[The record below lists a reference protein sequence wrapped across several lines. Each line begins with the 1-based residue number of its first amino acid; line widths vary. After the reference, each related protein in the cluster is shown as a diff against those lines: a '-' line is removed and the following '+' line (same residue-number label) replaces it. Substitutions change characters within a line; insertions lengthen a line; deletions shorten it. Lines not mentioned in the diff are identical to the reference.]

1 MLSLQIRLVPKLS
14 PTFPNPEHIMHR
26 LSTLGE
32 GFLLVFFSALISC
45 LTVYGALGVDPST
58 INQPSALREA
68 TAAHRQ

>member
-1 MLSLQIRLVPKLS
+1 MGFLLAMWSIASSPVSDSSL
-14 PTFPNPEHIMHR
+14 TMNR
-26 LSTLGE
+26 LSTLCE
-32 GFLLVFFSALISC
+32 GFLLVFFTALISC